1 MCDSGNAQLANRP
14 EAVQRV
20 SARASK
26 MIAEY
31 CLAKKFLASAKG
43 TELSGVSCPD
53 RLEALRQAAMRLI
66 D

>member
-20 SARASK
+20 NPRASK

-43 TELSGVSCPD
+43 NELSGVSCPD

>member
-1 MCDSGNAQLANRP
+1 
-14 EAVQRV
+14 
-20 SARASK
+20 

-31 CLAKKFLASAKG
+31 CLAKKVFVSVEG
-43 TELSGVSCPD
+43 VELISVSCPD